1 LIVTSGPTHYYI
13 WYAVEGD
20 PAAAMGTIDALIRA
34 VEERTGIA
42 GRVLARRDDSTTWM
56 EIYEN
61 VGDAATFERTL
72 GALADAHGALRIAA
86 GGQRHME
93 RFAALPDAAPGRA
106 AR

>member
-1 LIVTSGPTHYYI
+1 MIVASGPTHYYV
-13 WYAVEGD
+13 WYTVQGE
-20 PAAAMGTIDALIRA
+20 PVAAKGAIEALIRA

-42 GRVLARRDDSTTWM
+42 GRVLARRDDSATWM

-61 VGDAATFERTL
+61 VDDDAFERTL
-72 GALADAHGALRIAA
+72 RDLADAHGALRIAA

-93 RFAALPDAAPGRA
+93 RFAALQDAASAGA